1 MAVEALIGMGE
12 ADLTSFGGRPALHL
26 IALANL
32 VRAAGGKV
40 SVALDST
47 VAATPAGKTAMEL
60 LAAGCPEAEVHIFDS
75 QRTFRGVS
83 RDLVQAARFAAFL
96 RAEEPER
103 HWDWCFTTGLGGLA
117 FFAARSRR
125 QGLALHSTRFA
136 IGGFPLGQNRVPD
149 ALAEF
154 GSHLDIDTLVVEE
167 AMAETVDEV
176 SGGAPLWP
184 KAMPAV
190 RLDAEARLAIKKAEL
205 VYLVDRGDPALLRLV
220 LEARGRVREGLGR
233 APQDLLLLADTP
245 FASPSEDAKAMLSD
259 AAERSGAAEP
269 PKPLILGAHLLP
281 AALEGL
287 SVPVVARPEVV
298 TGGETVRVC
307 PGDRVARRLAGG
319 GGAGEPGPVE
329 AFPEALER
337 EILRAL
343 SGAPVQEGRAVAA
356 TDPMEGASRAGA
368 EAAWMELL
376 GAQLPGP
383 ARERNAPDDP
393 MPLVSVCIAHRDDP
407 AHLEE
412 MLYSLS
418 LQDYPHL
425 EVVVVDDGSRDP
437 EARRR
442 LEELENSSFGV
453 GVKVLRRPHRYKGA
467 ARNAAAEAASGE
479 YFFFMDSD
487 NVAKSGEVSTFVS
500 AALRT
505 GCDIVTCNLGG
516 WDGAL
521 VETDPDQP
529 AQDVVV
535 LLGLDGATGLLKNQL
550 GDTNCMVRRE
560 AFGALGGFDHAYGA
574 RLEDWDFH
582 FRARLAGLRTE
593 VVFEPQFWYRHH
605 QVKGL
610 LYNQESRIA
619 LAKRLRSLLET
630 DDGGMGR
637 WQFPALAAVYSD
649 RWQELVYDVYGLCD
663 AIDGPPVSRMESQ
676 AALDRA
682 RAESDQLRRSLE
694 QIQNS
699 RTYRL
704 AEAIARVSR
713 MLRR

>member
-1 MAVEALIGMGE
+1 
-12 ADLTSFGGRPALHL
+12 
-26 IALANL
+26 
-32 VRAAGGKV
+32 
-40 SVALDST
+40 
-47 VAATPAGKTAMEL
+47 
-60 LAAGCPEAEVHIFDS
+60 
-75 QRTFRGVS
+75 
-83 RDLVQAARFAAFL
+83 AAFL

-103 HWDWCFTTGLGGLA
+103 RWDVCITTGLGALA
-117 FFAARSRR
+117 YFAARSSR
-125 QGLALHSTRFA
+125 QGLGSDSTRFV
-136 IGGFPLGQNRVPD
+136 IGGFPLGQARAPD
-149 ALAEF
+149 ALAQF
-154 GSHLDIDTLVVEE
+154 GSRLDVDTLVAEE
-167 AMAETVDEV
+167 AMGEVVDSVV
-176 SGGAPLWP
+176 SAPPLRLKGP
-184 KAMPAV
+184 PV
-190 RLDAEARLAIKKAEL
+190 ERLDADSRLAIEKAEL
-205 VYLVDRGDPALLRLV
+205 VYLVDHGDPALLRLV
-220 LEARGRVREGLGR
+220 LEARGKVREGLGR

-259 AAERSGAAEP
+259 AVGRSGAEEP
-269 PKPLILGAHLLP
+269 PKSLILGAHLLP

-287 SVPVVARPEVV
+287 SVPVVARPNIV

-307 PGDRVARRLAGG
+307 PGDRVVNRLAGG
-319 GGAGEPGPVE
+319 GAAGEPGLVE

-343 SGAPVQEGRAVAA
+343 DGAPAQEGQTVAA
-356 TDPMEGASRAGA
+356 TDPMEDASRAGA
-368 EAAWMELL
+368 EAAWMNLL
-376 GAQLPGP
+376 GAHLPGP
-383 ARERNAPDDP
+383 ARERSALDDP
-393 MPLVSVCIAHRDDP
+393 MPLVSVCIAHRDD
-407 AHLEE
+407 AVHLKE

-442 LEELENSSFGV
+442 LEEMENSSFGV

-487 NVAKSGEVSTFVS
+487 NVAKSGEVSTFVA

-521 VETDPDQP
+521 IERDPDQP

-550 GDTNCMVRRE
+550 GDTNCMVSRE
-560 AFGALGGFDHAYGA
+560 AFKALGGFDHTYGA

-593 VVFEPQFWYRHH
+593 VVFEPQFWYRHNP
-605 QVKGL
+605 VKGL
-610 LYNQESRIA
+610 LYGQESRIA
-619 LAKRLRSLLET
+619 LAKRLRSLLEA
-630 DDGGMGR
+630 DDGGLGR
-637 WQFPALAAVYSD
+637 WQFPVLAAVYSD

-663 AIDGPPVSRMESQ
+663 LLDGPPVSRMEGQ

-682 RAESDQLRRSLE
+682 RAENDQLRRSLDGIE
-694 QIQNS
+694 NS

-704 AEAIARVSR
+704 AAAMARVAR
-713 MLRR
+713 LLRRR